1 MKELIEIQSSL
12 VAPKDK
18 KNTFGNYTYR
28 SAEQILESVKPLLKK
43 HNCTLTISDDL
54 IQLGDRFYVKAT
66 ATIRNA
72 SGETESATA
81 FAREQEDKK
90 GMDQAQVTGSAS
102 SYARKY
108 ALGGLLAI
116 DDNKDP
122 DTMDNR
128 DEGKASKAGNP
139 QLTKASTNPVS
150 PASPVTDSKPEI
162 KRGDDLWA
170 RAVAYCNRN
179 KCRAE
184 DLRKWYAIS
193 DADVAAMNEML
204 NFSREINS

>member
-18 KNTFGNYTYR
+18 KNTFGNYSYR
-28 SAEQILESVKPLLKK
+28 SAEQILECVKPLLKK

-66 ATIRNA
+66 ATLRNS

-90 GMDQAQVTGSAS
+90 GMDQAQITGSAS

-128 DEGKASKAGNP
+128 EEGTTP
-139 QLTKASTNPVS
+139 KASTNPLK
-150 PASPVTDSKPEI
+150 PASKTTERPLIQE
-162 KRGDDLWA
+162 GNELWTKA
-170 RAVAYCNRN
+170 IAYCRKN
-179 KCRAE
+179 KCSALA
-184 DLRKWYAIS
+184 LRKYYNIS
-193 DADVAAMNEML
+193 DADIKTMDNILSFSDNL
-204 NFSREINS
+204 NN

>member
-1 MKELIEIQSSL
+1 MKELIEIQSTL

-18 KNTFGNYTYR
+18 KNTFGNYSYR

-66 ATIRNA
+66 ATLRNS

-128 DEGKASKAGNP
+128 DEGTKLGNP
-139 QLTKASTNPVS
+139 QLTSASTNPLN
-150 PASPVTDSKPEI
+150 PAAPKTAEKVIQE
-162 KRGDDLWA
+162 GNELWFKA
-170 RAVAYCNRN
+170 LSHCRRN
-179 KCRAE
+179 KCTAE
-184 DLRKWYAIS
+184 SLRKWYTIS
-193 DADVAAMNEML
+193 DADIRTMNNILSE
-204 NFSREINS
+204 EK

>member
-54 IQLGDRFYVKAT
+54 VQLGDRFYVKAT
-66 ATIRNA
+66 ATIRNSA
-72 SGETESATA
+72 GETESTTA
-81 FAREQEDKK
+81 FAREQESKK
-90 GMDQAQVTGSAS
+90 GCDEAQITGAAS

-128 DEGKASKAGNP
+128 EEGKKATANPLAPATPVTEKPVVSEGND
-139 QLTKASTNPVS
+139 LWTKA
-150 PASPVTDSKPEI
+150 
-162 KRGDDLWA
+162 L
-170 RAVAYCNRN
+170 AYCRRN
-179 KCRAE
+179 NCGAE
-184 DLRKWYAIS
+184 ALRKWYSIS
-193 DADVAAMNEML
+193 DADVVIMNKVLSE
-204 NFSREINS
+204 SI

>member
-43 HNCTLTISDDL
+43 YNCTLTISDDL
-54 IQLGDRFYVKAT
+54 VQLGDRFYVKAT
-66 ATIRNA
+66 ATIRNS
-72 SGETESATA
+72 SGETESTTA

-128 DEGKASKAGNP
+128 EEGKKQTSNPLAPASKTSEMPVVREGNE
-139 QLTKASTNPVS
+139 LWGKA
-150 PASPVTDSKPEI
+150 
-162 KRGDDLWA
+162 L
-170 RAVAYCNRN
+170 AYCRRN
-179 KCRAE
+179 HCNAE
-184 DLRKWYAIS
+184 TLRKWYTIS
-193 DADVAAMNEML
+193 DADANTMNAILSE
-204 NFSREINS
+204 EK

>member
-43 HNCTLTISDDL
+43 YNCTLTISDDL
-54 IQLGDRFYVKAT
+54 VQLGDRFYVKAT
-66 ATIRNA
+66 ATIRNS
-72 SGETESATA
+72 SGETESTTA

-128 DEGKASKAGNP
+128 EEGKKGNP
-139 QLTKASTNPVS
+139 QLTKASTNPLE
-150 PASPVTDSKPEI
+150 PASTTTGRPVISEGNERWYKAI
-162 KRGDDLWA
+162 S
-170 RAVAYCNRN
+170 YCRRN
-179 KCRAE
+179 KCSAE
-184 DLRKWYAIS
+184 VLRKSYDIS
-193 DADVAAMNEML
+193 DADIRTMNAILSEENTHN
-204 NFSREINS
+204 NF

>member
-43 HNCTLTISDDL
+43 YNCTLTISDDL
-54 IQLGDRFYVKAT
+54 VQLGDRFYVKAT
-66 ATIRNA
+66 ATIRNS
-72 SGETESATA
+72 SGETESTTA

-128 DEGKASKAGNP
+128 EEGKKQTSNPLAPASKTNEMPVVREGNE
-139 QLTKASTNPVS
+139 LWGKA
-150 PASPVTDSKPEI
+150 
-162 KRGDDLWA
+162 L
-170 RAVAYCNRN
+170 AYCRRN
-179 KCRAE
+179 HCNAE
-184 DLRKWYAIS
+184 TLRKWYTIS
-193 DADVAAMNEML
+193 DADANTMNAILSE
-204 NFSREINS
+204 EK

>member
-43 HNCTLTISDDL
+43 YNCTLTISDDL
-54 IQLGDRFYVKAT
+54 VQLGDRFYVKAT
-66 ATIRNA
+66 ATIRNS
-72 SGETESATA
+72 SGETESTTA

-128 DEGKASKAGNP
+128 EEGKKGNP
-139 QLTKASTNPVS
+139 QLTKASTNPLE
-150 PASPVTDSKPEI
+150 PASTTTGRPVICEGNERWFKAIS
-162 KRGDDLWA
+162 
-170 RAVAYCNRN
+170 YCRRN
-179 KCRAE
+179 NCNAE
-184 DLRKWYAIS
+184 ALLKSYDIS
-193 DADVAAMNEML
+193 DADIRTMNAILSE
-204 NFSREINS
+204 EK

>member
-1 MKELIEIQSSL
+1 MKELIEIQSTL

-18 KNTFGNYTYR
+18 KNTFGNYSYR

-66 ATIRNA
+66 ATLRNS

-90 GMDQAQVTGSAS
+90 GMDQAQITGSAS

-128 DEGKASKAGNP
+128 DEGSRAGDP
-139 QLTKASTNPVS
+139 QLTKASTNPLN
-150 PASPVTDSKPEI
+150 PAAPRSSTKPVISE
-162 KRGDDLWA
+162 GCDLWTKA
-170 RAVAYCNRN
+170 LAYCRRN
-179 KCRAE
+179 KCSAE
-184 DLRKWYAIS
+184 ALRKWYSIS
-193 DADVAAMNEML
+193 DADINTL
-204 NFSREINS
+204 NNILSFSNEINN